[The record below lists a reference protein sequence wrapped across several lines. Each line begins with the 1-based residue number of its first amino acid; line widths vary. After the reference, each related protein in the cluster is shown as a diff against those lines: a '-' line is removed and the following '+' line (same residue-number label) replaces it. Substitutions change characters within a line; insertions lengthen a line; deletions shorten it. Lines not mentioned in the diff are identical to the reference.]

1 MMEKKAIRIEA
12 DDNVAVVAQDTAP
25 GDALICADGFV
36 TAADAVPAGH
46 KIALS
51 RIPRGAEIV
60 KYAVTIGLA
69 ACDIESGAHVH
80 SHNVEDITDR
90 LCNEYERE
98 FRARKG

>member
-25 GDALICADGFV
+25 GDALICADGLV

-69 ACDIESGAHVH
+69 ACDIEPGAHVH